1 MVSDDED
8 VVSVVAVA
16 GADWTVEVVD
26 VVCDYTSSFVV
37 ATPVQSF
44 SLHLVVVEEEEEV
57 VYSNVLLVVEEEEE
71 VVVYSNVLLVVEEEE
86 VVYSNVLL
94 VVVEEEVVYSTNVL
108 LVVVEEDAVI
118 LIWMIQNAVFLSFDF
133 DHHPY
138 LLLQNVVATDVLQND
153 DSIE

>member
-1 MVSDDED
+1 VVSDDED
-8 VVSVVAVA
+8 VVSAMA
-16 GADWTVEVVD
+16 GAGWT
-26 VVCDYTSSFVV
+26 VCDYTTSFVV

-44 SLHLVVVEEEEEV
+44 SLHLVVEEEV
-57 VYSNVLLVVEEEEE
+57 E
-71 VVVYSNVLLVVEEEE
+71 VVYSNVLLVVEEEE

>member
-1 MVSDDED
+1 M
-8 VVSVVAVA
+8 
-16 GADWTVEVVD
+16 
-26 VVCDYTSSFVV
+26 
-37 ATPVQSF
+37 
-44 SLHLVVVEEEEEV
+44 
-57 VYSNVLLVVEEEEE
+57 
-71 VVVYSNVLLVVEEEE
+71 EEEE